1 MNRSTNKFHC
11 NLRHPT
17 KSTSYGEISCM
28 FQCSTE
34 KKELANKAIEWCIK
48 KFGLSDIED
57 LKILVKVETLDDC
70 WGYCE
75 QEIPDSNSYIIGVE
89 QTQKLRDFIMTIV
102 HEMIHLKQ
110 YITNEWEG
118 DGEEEAI
125 ELESKL
131 TDELWKEG
139 IL

>member
-1 MNRSTNKFHC
+1 
-11 NLRHPT
+11 
-17 KSTSYGEISCM
+17 
-28 FQCSTE
+28 
-34 KKELANKAIEWCIK
+34 
-48 KFGLSDIED
+48 
-57 LKILVKVETLDDC
+57 
-70 WGYCE
+70 
-75 QEIPDSNSYIIGVE
+75 VE